1 VTVHNC
7 DITIPGFQADPFS
20 VFAKL
25 RAMGPILKTRLPMLG
40 ECWITTTYESAD
52 KVLRDQKHFCTDAIN
67 AGHKSRTAM
76 LGKLNW
82 FLPRTMKAMVQ
93 NMLTMDEPDHRRLR
107 NLVESAFVRQSV
119 DELRPKIATIVDAH
133 LDYMEEI
140 AEVTEEVEDVI
151 FVDFQE
157 EFARRVPLAVI
168 CELLGLPREDHDQFA
183 KWCDFGAAKG
193 LVSMVWAMR
202 HMGKLERY
210 LKKQFEEC
218 RREPRPGMI
227 SALVQAEHEGHK
239 LSEDELLASVLVLLI
254 AGHETTTHLITVGLV
269 ALDQHPEA
277 RAELM
282 ADWSK
287 VSAAVD
293 EMLRYNS
300 TIQMTKPRYARQ
312 DVELYGQRIKRGEF
326 VMPLLAAGNY
336 DPAEFPDPDVFDI
349 NRPNNHHMAFG
360 RGIHVCLGLK
370 LAKAEAEIAF
380 ERLLTRYP
388 KLQVATPYE
397 KLKWSGRI
405 GMRSLK
411 ELPVVLAPAKVQQV
425 SEAARRAVGVKP
437 KSNTCSRF
445 SPWR

>member
-1 VTVHNC
+1 MTIHNI
-7 DITIPGFQADPFS
+7 DLTSPAFKAAPFS
-20 VFAKL
+20 TFAKL
-25 RAMGPILKTRLPMLG
+25 REIGPLLKTKMPMVG
-40 ECWITTTYESAD
+40 ECWITTTYEAAD
-52 KVLRDQKHFCTDAIN
+52 RVLRDQETFCTDAIN
-67 AGHKSRTAM
+67 AGLKSRTAM

-107 NLVESAFVRQSV
+107 SLVESAFVRQSV
-119 DELRPKIATIVDAH
+119 EELRPRIAAIVDEQ
-133 LDYMEEI
+133 LDVMEEI
-140 AEVTEEVEDVI
+140 MGAI
-151 FVDFQE
+151 GGVDFQD
-157 EFARRVPLAVI
+157 EFARRIPLAVI
-168 CELLGLPREDHDQFA
+168 CELLGLPQQDHEQFA
-183 KWCDFGAAKG
+183 KWCDFSGATG
-193 LVSMVWAMR
+193 PVSMVWAMR

-210 LKKQFEEC
+210 LKRQFEEC
-218 RREPRPGMI
+218 RRAPRPGMI

-269 ALDQHPEA
+269 ALDQHPES

-300 TIQMTKPRYARQ
+300 TIQMTKPRYVRQ
-312 DVELYGQRIKRGEF
+312 DVELYGQQIKRGEF
-326 VMPLLAAGNY
+326 VMPLLAAANC

-349 NRPNNHHMAFG
+349 NRQNNHHMAFG

-380 ERLLTRYP
+380 ERLLKRFP
-388 KLQVATPYE
+388 NLQVATSYNS
-397 KLKWSGRI
+397 LTWTGRI
-405 GMRSLK
+405 GTRSLR
-411 ELPVVLAPAKVQQV
+411 ELPVMLQQTDGQKLV
-425 SEAARRAVGVKP
+425 NGAA
-437 KSNTCSRF
+437 
-445 SPWR
+445 